1 MIKEREKVINNF
13 IAILDVLVAIGSF
26 ILSMHI
32 FEIEGTPVLSRDFK
46 IVIVFIAIIWWI
58 LSKAL
63 SLSIMHRSRPLSNIL
78 FKCFQL
84 SLSGTIL
91 LGLVIYFL
99 NLQVVSIDII
109 KFFIP
114 INLVLTFLFKTV
126 VNLYMRRARKNGR
139 NTRSIIIIGD
149 ESSILFIRQIVQHSD
164 WGYKIYGVIGEDSL
178 KNLLPDG
185 VRLLPATT
193 NVSKL
198 LEEKI
203 IDELAYCI
211 NTPDIKEVEELVF
224 ICSEVG
230 VIFRM
235 YSPFFNMLANRTH
248 LHYFDTTP
256 MLTLSKLPVD
266 HFAQSI
272 KVAFDFVFSFF
283 VLLFLSPIFIVIGLI
298 IKLTSK
304 GPIFFK
310 QERVGIMGRPFL
322 IYKFRT
328 MVVNAESLK
337 EKLMAFNEADG
348 PTFKMEKDPRITKIG
363 RFLRKTSL
371 DELPQFINVLFGD
384 MSIVGP
390 RPPVPSEVKNYE
402 RWQLRRLSMKPGI
415 TCIWQV
421 SGRNTVSFDRWM
433 EMDLEYIDNWSLKMD
448 FIIFL
453 KTIRAVLV
461 ATGR

>member
-13 IAILDVLVAIGSF
+13 IAILDVLVGIGSF
-26 ILSMHI
+26 IFALLFWGKGENYANS
-32 FEIEGTPVLSRDFK
+32 SDFK
-46 IVIVFIAIIWWI
+46 IVIIFIAIIWWF

-84 SLSGTIL
+84 SLSGTII
-91 LGLVIYFL
+91 LGLIIYFL
-99 NLQVVSIDII
+99 NLQEVSIEII

-126 VNLYMRRARKNGR
+126 VNLYMRKARKHGR

-149 ESSILFIRQIVQHSD
+149 ESSILFIRQIVQHTD
-164 WGYKIYGVIGEDSL
+164 WGYKIFGVIGDDSL
-178 KNLLPDG
+178 KSLLPDG
-185 VRLLPATT
+185 VKFLPADT

-211 NTPDIKEVEELVF
+211 NTPDIKQVEELVF

-266 HFAQSI
+266 HFAQSLKI
-272 KVAFDFVFSFF
+272 SFDFLFSFF
-283 VLLFLSPIFIVIGLI
+283 VLLFLFPIFFVIGLI

-310 QERVGIMGRPFL
+310 QERVSVMGRPFL

-328 MVVNAESLK
+328 MVANAESLK
-337 EKLMAFNEADG
+337 ENLMALNEADG
-348 PTFKMEKDPRITKIG
+348 PTFKMEKDPRITNIG

-371 DELPQFINVLFGD
+371 DELPQFINVLKGD

-453 KTIRAVLV
+453 KTIRAVIM
-461 ATGR
+461 ASGR